1 MYVVVDVLA
10 NYSACMK
17 LTVGASIPLSLEVQI
32 VIVMVTKLLHELIH

>member
-17 LTVGASIPLSLEVQI
+17 LTVGTSIPLPLEVQI
-32 VIVMVTKLLHELIH
+32 VIVTKQLLHELIH